1 MDGSSAKNSGRSHK
15 AVALSLAIAVAPVA
29 LAGRAVA
36 EDWTGFYAGG
46 QIGWMDIEYPTTLP
60 IPGGILYDGSGTPLG
75 VHAGYNH
82 DFGTLVLGAEVSV
95 DFPSI
100 DLEST
105 VSGTPNVKG
114 VDRFA
119 AIKAKIGYDAGRFL
133 PHAIVGYASQKFD
146 NRGSPS
152 TPTLTFEGMTYG
164 VGVSYLANENM
175 TVGVEALWFDLDPT
189 DPVSTLSSEGTQ
201 VSLRLSYRF

>member
-1 MDGSSAKNSGRSHK
+1 MHSSSADKQRGTPTT
-15 AVALSLAIAVAPVA
+15 VALSLAIALVPAA
-29 LAGRAVA
+29 AAGPAVA

-46 QIGWMDIEYPTTLP
+46 QIGWMDVEYPTTLP
-60 IPGGILYDGSGTPLG
+60 IPGGVLYDGSGTPLG

-82 DFGTLVLGAEVSV
+82 DFGTLVLGTEVSV

-100 DLEST
+100 DLKST

-119 AIKAKIGYDAGRFL
+119 AIKARIGYDAGRFL

-164 VGVSYLANENM
+164 VGVSYLANEN
-175 TVGVEALWFDLDPT
+175 VIAGVEALWFDLDPT